1 MSGFPFLKTS
11 FLQALSNSGSVGA
24 GTGWHEQH
32 LSIEEAGQ
40 TLAYMPTYRKDHSWG
55 EYVFDW
61 AWADAYHRNG
71 LNYYPKLVS
80 ATPFSPVTG
89 PKVRFAEN
97 VDRVALCARLFDQ
110 ARDQVIAQNASGW
123 HLLFPDA
130 QTLADF
136 KHPELMHRHGVQ
148 FHWFNR
154 DYGSF
159 DDFLAGFVS
168 RKRKM
173 VRKERRA
180 IADQGIAIE
189 IVEGPNI
196 DSHLWRFFHRLYQG
210 TYLKRSGSGGYLTA
224 DFFSR
229 IGDTMGENLVMAV
242 AVQNGERIACALY
255 FRDDQTLY
263 GRYWGCVREYEYLHF
278 ELCYYQGIDYA
289 IRQKLKKFDAGAQG
303 EHKIL
308 RGFEPVATHSLHWIS
323 HPGFAEAIARFLERE
338 RRDNRAYIA
347 SARAV
352 LPYREGVVSATDW
365 PDN

>member
-1 MSGFPFLKTS
+1 M
-11 FLQALSNSGSVGA
+11 QALADSGSIGA

-32 LSIEEAGQ
+32 LLITEADQ
-40 TLAYMPTYRKDHSWG
+40 TLAFMPTYLKDHSWG

-61 AWADAYHRNG
+61 AWADAYHRKG

-80 ATPFSPVTG
+80 AAPFSPVTG
-89 PKVRFAEN
+89 PKVRFADN
-97 VDRVALCARLFDQ
+97 VDRAALCARLFDQ
-110 ARDQVIAQNASGW
+110 ARQQVVALDASGW

-136 KHPELMHRHGVQ
+136 AQPELMRRHGVQ

-154 DYGSF
+154 GYHSF

-180 IADQGIAIE
+180 IADQGISVE
-189 IVEGPNI
+189 IVEGPHI
-196 DSHLWRFFHRLYQG
+196 DSSLWQLFYRLYQR
-210 TYLKRSGSGGYLTA
+210 TYLKRSGSGGYLA
-224 DFFSR
+224 AGFFSQL
-229 IGDTMGENLVMAV
+229 GDTMGENLAMAV
-242 AVQNGERIACALY
+242 ASLNGERIACALY
-255 FRDDQTLY
+255 FRDDRTLY
-263 GRYWGCVREYEYLHF
+263 GRYWGCVREYEFLHF

-289 IRQKLKKFDAGAQG
+289 IARKLQKFDAGAQG

-308 RGFEPVATHSLHWIS
+308 RGFEPVETHSLHWIR
-323 HPGFAEAIARFLERE
+323 HPGFAEAIARFLEQE
-338 RRDNRAYIA
+338 RRDNSAYIA

-352 LPYREGVVSATDW
+352 LPYKEGVVSATESL
-365 PDN
+365 DN